1 MTTYLHWNREELT
14 IEHPDALAGDE
25 ARALVRK
32 ILKSGQVPPIDRDLD
47 RQRGRRS
54 WRCIIETG
62 SGRYTVM
69 IRRDSVT
76 IEPADACEETG
87 GPA

>member
-1 MTTYLHWNREELT
+1 MTTYLHWNQEELT
-14 IEHPDALAGDE
+14 IEHPDALPTDE
-25 ARALVRK
+25 ARAVVMK
-32 ILKSGQVPPIDRDLD
+32 ILKSGQVPPIERDLD
-47 RQRGRRS
+47 RQRGRRG

-76 IEPADACEETG
+76 IEPADTCEEAT
-87 GPA
+87 

>member
-1 MTTYLHWNREELT
+1 VTTYLHWNQEELT
-14 IEHPDALAGDE
+14 IEHPDSLPPDE
-25 ARALVRK
+25 ARAVVRK
-32 ILKSGQVPPIDRDLD
+32 VLKSGQVPPIERDLD

-76 IEPADACEETG
+76 IEPADACEETEG
-87 GPA
+87 LA